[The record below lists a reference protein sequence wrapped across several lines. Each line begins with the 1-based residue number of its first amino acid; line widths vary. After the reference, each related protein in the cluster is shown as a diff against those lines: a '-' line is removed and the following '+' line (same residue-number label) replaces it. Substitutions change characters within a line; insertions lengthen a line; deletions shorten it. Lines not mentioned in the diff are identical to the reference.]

1 MNTINNTN
9 MTTMEEV
16 RRIIAEKVIA
26 NDTADV
32 KRFLFGCIEFTT
44 LKCTDSE
51 QSVMAFVERVNKW
64 DNERPDLPHPATI
77 CVYPCFAGIVNECLD
92 VEGVEIACVS
102 GSFPSSQTFLEVK
115 IAETALAIKDGA
127 TEIDMVMPVGKLLA
141 GDEEGVMDE
150 IREMKAVCGSDVSL
164 KVILETGCLKTPE
177 NIRKA
182 SFLAMN
188 AGADYIKT
196 STGKEKISATPE
208 AAYVMCQC
216 IKEYFAQTG
225 RKVGFKPAGGIN
237 SSMDAII
244 YYTIVKE
251 VLGEEW
257 LNNKLFRLGTSRLA
271 DILIEELS

>member
-1 MNTINNTN
+1 
-9 MTTMEEV
+9 MEEL
-16 RRIIAEKVIA
+16 RKIIAEKAIQ
-26 NDTADV
+26 NDTLEV
-32 KRFLFGCIEFTT
+32 KRFLFGSIEFTT

-51 QSVMAFVERVNKW
+51 QSVMAFVDRVNKW
-64 DNERPDLPHPATI
+64 DDERPDLPHPATI
-77 CVYPCFAGIVNECLD
+77 CVYPCFASIVNECLEVD
-92 VEGVEIACVS
+92 GVEIACVS

-115 IAETALAIKDGA
+115 TVETALAIKDGA
-127 TEIDMVMPVGKLLA
+127 TEIDMVMPVGKFLA
-141 GDEEGVMDE
+141 GDEEGVVDE
-150 IREMKAVCGSDVSL
+150 IREMKAVCGEDVHL

-188 AGADYIKT
+188 AGADFIKT
-196 STGKEKISATPE
+196 STGKEAVSATPE

-216 IKEYFAQTG
+216 IKEYYAQTG

-237 SSMDAII
+237 TSMDAII

-257 LNNKLFRLGTSRLA
+257 LNHDLFRLGTSRLA
-271 DILIEELS
+271 DVLLSEGI